1 MVNTGHLNQTP
12 AKSTNIGTPVA
23 RQPPVSSSTTPLSSS
38 VCRGA
43 FFLALGTI
51 VSVSGTIV
59 YLERAGG
66 EESPVAGLAVVWPLV
81 RMYPLVL
88 SEVAAVAELFS
99 AHLRNERGNVT

>member
-1 MVNTGHLNQTP
+1 M
-12 AKSTNIGTPVA
+12 
-23 RQPPVSSSTTPLSSS
+23 R
-38 VCRGA
+38 
-43 FFLALGTI
+43 
-51 VSVSGTIV
+51 GTIV